1 MNMLT
6 AILLL
11 SPLSPYKSPSPPG
24 VFEREEV
31 WKTGQ
36 NFTGRRLRECRRGAR
51 QPTRRGFRIAAL
63 FGTART
69 FGHQPAASLPRSVF
83 EPGNPPT
90 HFRAVPQVRQIAM
103 AVGLLLTTLLVAA
116 QKKGLRPSSDCIVTV
131 TLKDGST
138 EPRDCFVM
146 DPNSKDLKPGTKFRF
161 ESCTA

>member
-1 MNMLT
+1 MPT
-6 AILLL
+6 WR
-11 SPLSPYKSPSPPG
+11 SPTYRYSS
-24 VFEREEV
+24 
-31 WKTGQ
+31 Q
-36 NFTGRRLRECRRGAR
+36 
-51 QPTRRGFRIAAL
+51 RGFRIAAL

-69 FGHQPAASLPRSVF
+69 FGHQPAAALPRSVF

-90 HFRAVPQVRQIAM
+90 HFLAVPQVRQIAM

-116 QKKGLRPSSDCIVTV
+116 QKKGMRPSSDCIVTV